1 MIGRSHICYPRQPL
15 KLGAKAL
22 THQFRWSC
30 GFQRKAGTVGAT
42 ACGCSRSGCG
52 WPCESRRWSMRKKM
66 LDLVALALVAVCFVF
81 AVVYAR
87 FCDGLLA
94 RATAEDGAL

>member
-1 MIGRSHICYPRQPL
+1 
-15 KLGAKAL
+15 
-22 THQFRWSC
+22 
-30 GFQRKAGTVGAT
+30 
-42 ACGCSRSGCG
+42 
-52 WPCESRRWSMRKKM
+52 M

-94 RATAEDGAL
+94 RATAKDGAL